1 MIIIKTS
8 SDKEIILEEIAKV
21 LLKDKIAGCIN
32 LIPGCTSLFTW
43 DNKFN
48 KNTEHLI
55 MIKTIKENERRV
67 YDIIKKMHNY
77 EIPEII
83 TLNVQNIDK
92 DYKKWL
98 EQVMV

>member
-83 TLNVQNIDK
+83 TLNVQNLDK

>member
-8 SDKEIILEEIAKV
+8 SDKKSVLEDIAKV
-21 LLKDKIAGCIN
+21 LLKDKTAGCIN
-32 LIPGCTSLFTW
+32 LIPDCTSLFTW
-43 DNKFN
+43 DNKLN

-55 MIKTIKENERRV
+55 MIKTIKENEQRV
-67 YDIIKKMHNY
+67 YNIIKKMHNY

-83 TLNVQNIDK
+83 TLNVLNIDK

-98 EQVMV
+98 KQVMI

>member
-8 SDKEIILEEIAKV
+8 SDKKSVLEDIAKV

-32 LIPGCTSLFTW
+32 LIPGCTSLFSW
-43 DNKFN
+43 DNKLN

-55 MIKTIKENERRV
+55 MIKTIKENEQKV
-67 YDIIKKMHNY
+67 YNIIKKMHNY

-92 DYKKWL
+92 DYKKWMK
-98 EQVMV
+98 EVMI